1 MRNLTAIMLVC
12 FCCSAGSFAKTA
24 PQRQII
30 RLDKKRIAIFATE
43 DQALDHALLRVR
55 RHHGY
60 TTNALGPGK
69 KLMESYSD
77 YGSNGSVLANL
88 YDYGDG
94 TLAVGRTGA
103 LDPSTSDRATFFS
116 FFDGARWSPMTKVEG
131 ARRSGSS
138 LAALHEGR
146 SVIVSQ
152 SGNEANVDSVKGAGV
167 WRSSLTNGATSAAA
181 LWPHFIVD
189 GRDNIII
196 CSTTN
201 AAVSGVFFIKQ
212 VNISRDGGQSW
223 QHALLWPDTSTY
235 KPVFSADD
243 QALAVFGDNVAIA
256 VCETGGDTH
265 LWTSANNGASWAYQ
279 NITNYP
285 QTLPAGAEGLRGAG
299 TIAALYDHAGDL
311 HLFWENYLARPEAAG
326 TGLELYESTDDPI
339 LHWSASAGLSP
350 VVRFSDIPG
359 AASDSLVFAAGGS
372 FDQINADGALL
383 KQPQAGLDAAGN
395 LYLLFAA
402 FRPNDID
409 IEGAHFTDL
418 YATGSR
424 DGGKTW
430 AAPVNVT
437 DTPQSED
444 LWASLAK
451 NVKDSLRFVY
461 QSDGN
466 TGNGL
471 IGGGAAP
478 TTFLY
483 HAYVKS
489 NIPLSPTAVAGPAAE
504 IPATWALQQNYPNPF
519 NPSTAI
525 SFSLPASML
534 VRLEVYNMVGQKMA
548 TLVQGRL
555 AAGSHAATWDAW
567 DAPAGIYFYRLTG
580 EGFSFSR
587 KMVLLKM
594 YK

>member
-1 MRNLTAIMLVC
+1 ML
-12 FCCSAGSFAKTA
+12 F
-24 PQRQII
+24 
-30 RLDKKRIAIFATE
+30 
-43 DQALDHALLRVR
+43 
-55 RHHGY
+55 
-60 TTNALGPGK
+60 
-69 KLMESYSD
+69 
-77 YGSNGSVLANL
+77 
-88 YDYGDG
+88 
-94 TLAVGRTGA
+94 
-103 LDPSTSDRATFFS
+103 
-116 FFDGARWSPMTKVEG
+116 
-131 ARRSGSS
+131 RS
-138 LAALHEGR
+138 
-146 SVIVSQ
+146 
-152 SGNEANVDSVKGAGV
+152 
-167 WRSSLTNGATSAAA
+167 
-181 LWPHFIVD
+181 
-189 GRDNIII
+189 
-196 CSTTN
+196 
-201 AAVSGVFFIKQ
+201 
-212 VNISRDGGQSW
+212 
-223 QHALLWPDTSTY
+223 
-235 KPVFSADD
+235 
-243 QALAVFGDNVAIA
+243 
-256 VCETGGDTH
+256 
-265 LWTSANNGASWAYQ
+265 
-279 NITNYP
+279 
-285 QTLPAGAEGLRGAG
+285 
-299 TIAALYDHAGDL
+299 
-311 HLFWENYLARPEAAG
+311 
-326 TGLELYESTDDPI
+326 
-339 LHWSASAGLSP
+339 
-350 VVRFSDIPG
+350 
-359 AASDSLVFAAGGS
+359 
-372 FDQINADGALL
+372 
-383 KQPQAGLDAAGN
+383 
-395 LYLLFAA
+395 
-402 FRPNDID
+402 
-409 IEGAHFTDL
+409 
-418 YATGSR
+418 GSR

-504 IPATWALQQNYPNPF
+504 IPATWALQQNYPNHF